1 MRHHNA
7 NRKFNRGRNQRKALI
22 RSLVRELFLQGR
34 IETTEATAKEARP
47 YAEDYITK
55 AKVNSVAARRDVLR
69 RMANNSIVDKL
80 FAEIAPRYIERAGGY
95 TRIIKT
101 GPRATDGASMAIIEL
116 V

>member
-22 RSLVRELFLQGR
+22 RSLVRELFLNGK
-34 IETTEATAKEARP
+34 IETTEAKAKEARP

-55 AKVNSVAARRDVLR
+55 AKKDSVASRRDVLS
-69 RMANNSIVDKL
+69 RMANNEIVNKL
-80 FAEIAPRYIERAGGY
+80 FKEIAPRYADRNGGY

-101 GPRATDGASMAIIEL
+101 GPRKTDGASMAIIEL